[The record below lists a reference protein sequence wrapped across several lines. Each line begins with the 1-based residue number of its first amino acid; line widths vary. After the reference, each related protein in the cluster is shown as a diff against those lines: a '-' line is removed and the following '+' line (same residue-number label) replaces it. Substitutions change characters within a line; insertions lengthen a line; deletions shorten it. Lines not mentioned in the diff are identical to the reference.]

1 MIEFLAGATGV
12 SPLLLASRADY
23 DQVRPHL
30 SERTARL
37 PIHYLP
43 NSERL
48 VRAALLSTRLVNV
61 ERWSGA
67 VDWVYSP
74 KEQPVATRSARLAV
88 TVHDVLAFERR
99 LPGLARGW
107 TPMTSLRWRLLM
119 QRILQRADLIATVS
133 EFTRR
138 RLIELFAVKNEERL
152 RVVGNGVAA
161 CYFAPRQPSDDET
174 LVRFG
179 LEREEYVIAVGSLT
193 FRKGGDLLLDL
204 ADRVRQRRLPWRL
217 IVTGQRH
224 DPALLQRYKTLRQSI
239 PEFPLDLAGYVSDEE
254 QALLVRNARA
264 LVFPSRYEGFGIPV
278 LEAMAAGTPVICSR
292 AGALPEV
299 AGNAAVFV
307 DTIDRVDEWV
317 ELVREVADDSQLHD
331 TLVEDGHQRA
341 RQFTWEGSVSRLLC
355 AMSDL
360 S

>member
-1 MIEFLAGATGV
+1 MIEFLAGAAGV

-37 PIHYLP
+37 PVHYLP
-43 NSERL
+43 SPERL
-48 VRAALLSTRLVNV
+48 VRTALISTRLVNV

-67 VDWVYSP
+67 VDWVYAP
-74 KEQPVATRSARLAV
+74 KEQPVATRAKLAV
-88 TVHDVLAFERR
+88 TIHDVLAFERH
-99 LPGLARGW
+99 LPGLAQGW
-107 TPMTSLRWRLLM
+107 RPMTSLRWRLLM
-119 QRILQRADLIATVS
+119 QRILERADLIATAS

-138 RLIELFAVKNEERL
+138 RLIEIFAVKNEERL
-152 RVVGNGVAA
+152 TVVGNGVAA
-161 CYFAPRQPSDDET
+161 CYFAPRQPTDNDT
-174 LVRFG
+174 LIRFG
-179 LEREEYVIAVGSLT
+179 LEREEYLITVGSLT

-204 ADRVRQRRLPWRL
+204 AQRLPWRL
-217 IVTGQRH
+217 VVTGRRH
-224 DPALLQRYKTLRQSI
+224 DPGLLDRYKALRQSM
-239 PEFPLDLAGYVSDEE
+239 PEFPLDLPGYVSDEE
-254 QALLVRNARA
+254 QAILVRNALA
-264 LVFPSRYEGFGIPV
+264 MVFPSRYEGFGIPV

-307 DTIDRVDEWV
+307 ETTDRVDEWV
-317 ELVREVADDSQLHD
+317 EVVRKVADDSQLRQ
-331 TLVEDGHQRA
+331 TLSEHGRRRA
-341 RQFTWEGSVSRLLC
+341 RKFTWQDSGSRLLR